1 MVSNMTLIE
10 AIHAEMQELE
20 AEYKMREK
28 DIIEIFDLIEE
39 LRERLEDNE

>member
-10 AIHAEMQELE
+10 AIHAEMQGVE
-20 AEYKMREK
+20 AEYGMREK

-39 LRERLEDNE
+39 LRERFEKNG

>member
-1 MVSNMTLIE
+1 MSSNKEIIE

-20 AEYKMREK
+20 TGYRMREK

-39 LRERLEDNE
+39 LRERFERNE

>member
-20 AEYKMREK
+20 AEYGMREK

-39 LRERLEDNE
+39 LRERFEKNG

>member
-10 AIHAEMQELE
+10 AIHAEMRELE

-39 LRERLEDNE
+39 LRERFERNG